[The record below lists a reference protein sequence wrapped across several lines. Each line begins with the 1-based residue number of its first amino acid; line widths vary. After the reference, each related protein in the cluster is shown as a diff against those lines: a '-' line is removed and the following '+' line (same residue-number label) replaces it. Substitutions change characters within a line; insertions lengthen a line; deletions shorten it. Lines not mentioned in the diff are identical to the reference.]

1 MSSSAP
7 GASDPKREG
16 RPSAR
21 PVLLILALCAAPV
34 VAAWLAYFVWPPASR
49 TNYGELIE
57 ARPLSDPPLEQLGG
71 GAFRLSSLRG
81 KWLLVQLDG
90 GACGQACRG
99 KLVYMRQLRLT
110 QGKDMDRV
118 ERIWL
123 VTDGA
128 PVDPALTREFAGTV
142 IVRAAAS
149 ALTSE
154 FPAAAGEPKDYIF
167 VVDPLGNV
175 MLRWSRSSDPD
186 GMKRDLSRLLRASR
200 IG

>member
-7 GASDPKREG
+7 GASSPEQG
-16 RPSAR
+16 RGPRAW

-49 TNYGELIE
+49 TNHGELVE
-57 ARPLSDPPLEQLGG
+57 AHPLSDPPLERLGG

-90 GACGQACRG
+90 GACDAACRG
-99 KLVYMRQLRLT
+99 KLLYMRQLRLT

-118 ERIWL
+118 ERVWL
-123 VTDGA
+123 VTDAAGA
-128 PVDPALTREFAGTV
+128 LAR
-142 IVRAAAS
+142 
-149 ALTSE
+149 E
-154 FPAAAGEPKDYIF
+154 FPAAGHPKDYIY

-175 MLRWSRSSDPD
+175 MLRWSRSLDPD
-186 GMKRDLSRLLRASR
+186 GMKRDLSR
-200 IG
+200 

>member
-7 GASDPKREG
+7 GASDPEPG
-16 RPSAR
+16 RRPGAW

-49 TNYGELIE
+49 TNQGELIE
-57 ARPLSDPPLEQLGG
+57 ARPLSDPPLEQIGG
-71 GAFRLSSLRG
+71 GALRLSSLRG
-81 KWLLVQLDG
+81 KWLLVQIDD
-90 GACGQACRG
+90 GACDPACRG
-99 KLVYMRQLRLT
+99 KLLYMRQLRLT

-118 ERIWL
+118 QRVWL

-128 PVDPALTREFAGTV
+128 PVDPTLAREFAGTV
-142 IVRAAAS
+142 IARAAAT
-149 ALTSE
+149 ALPRE
-154 FPAAAGEPKDYIF
+154 FPAAGEPKDYIF
-167 VVDPLGNV
+167 VVDPLGNL

-200 IG
+200 VG

>member
-1 MSSSAP
+1 MSFSAP
-7 GASDPKREG
+7 GASDPECAR
-16 RPSAR
+16 RPGAW

-49 TNYGELIE
+49 TNHGELIE
-57 ARPLSDPPLEQLGG
+57 ARPLSDPPLEQIGG

-90 GACGQACRG
+90 GACDSACRG
-99 KLVYMRQLRLT
+99 KLVYTRQLRLT

-118 ERIWL
+118 ERVWL
-123 VTDGA
+123 VTDGV
-128 PVDPALTREFAGTV
+128 PVDPALAREFAGTV

-149 ALTSE
+149 TLPRE
-154 FPAAAGEPKDYIF
+154 FPAAGAPKDHIF

-200 IG
+200 VG

>member
-7 GASDPKREG
+7 GASSPEHG
-16 RPSAR
+16 RGPRAW

-34 VAAWLAYFVWPPASR
+34 VAAWLAYFVSPPASR
-49 TNYGELIE
+49 TNHGELIE
-57 ARPLSDPPLEQLGG
+57 AHRLSDPPLERVGG

-90 GACGQACRG
+90 GACDAACRG
-99 KLVYMRQLRLT
+99 KLLYMRQLRLT
-110 QGKDMDRV
+110 QGKEMDRV
-118 ERIWL
+118 ERVWL
-123 VTDGA
+123 VTDAA
-128 PVDPALTREFAGTV
+128 PVDAALAGEFPGTV
-142 IVRAAAS
+142 TVRAAAG
-149 ALTSE
+149 ALARE
-154 FPAAAGEPKDYIF
+154 FPAAGDPKDYIY

-175 MLRWSRSSDPD
+175 MLRWSRSLDPD

>member
-7 GASDPKREG
+7 GVSDPERG
-16 RPSAR
+16 RRPGAW

-57 ARPLSDPPLEQLGG
+57 PRPLSDPPLEQVGA

-90 GACGQACRG
+90 GACDEACRG
-99 KLVYMRQLRLT
+99 KLVYLRQLRLT

-118 ERIWL
+118 ERVWL
-123 VTDGA
+123 VTDAA
-128 PVDPALTREFAGTV
+128 PVDPALAREFSGTV
-142 IVRAAAS
+142 IVRAASS
-149 ALTSE
+149 ALASE
-154 FPAAAGEPKDYIF
+154 FPAAGEPQDYIF

-175 MLRWSRSSDPD
+175 MLRWSRSLDPD

>member
-7 GASDPKREG
+7 GASSPEQRRG
-16 RPSAR
+16 PRAW

-49 TNYGELIE
+49 TNHGELVE
-57 ARPLSDPPLEQLGG
+57 AHPLSDPP
-71 GAFRLSSLRG
+71 
-81 KWLLVQLDG
+81 LVQLDG
-90 GACGQACRG
+90 GACDAACRG
-99 KLVYMRQLRLT
+99 KLLYMRQLRLT

-118 ERIWL
+118 ERVWL
-123 VTDGA
+123 VTDAA
-128 PVDPALTREFAGTV
+128 PVAPALAGEFPGTV
-142 IVRAAAS
+142 IVRAAAG
-149 ALTSE
+149 ALARE
-154 FPAAAGEPKDYIF
+154 FPAAGHPKDYIY

-175 MLRWSRSSDPD
+175 MLRWSRSLDPD